1 MINFGILP
9 ITFKNEED
17 YEKLEEG
24 DILQFENVRE
34 TIRKQKD
41 FDVKVKGKDLTI
53 PVSHALTERHMDI
66 LLEGGVIN
74 WVKKRQSKMA

>member
-1 MINFGILP
+1 MFA
-9 ITFKNEED
+9 K
-17 YEKLEEG
+17 
-24 DILQFENVRE
+24 

-66 LLEGGVIN
+66 LLEGGVITGSRN
-74 WVKKRQSKMA
+74 VKVKWPK